1 MRKKLSSSAA
11 VIFALVLVLFAS
23 GSRAVAQQ
31 AKVLFN
37 FPDIYGGGI
46 NPMGNLIIDASGNLY
61 GTAADGGLRDMGTVF
76 ELTPGAGG
84 LWTQKSLHLF
94 GADGGDGTHP
104 RFGLFLDTSGNLYGT
119 TPYGGVFGDK
129 ENGGVAFELTL
140 ESDGS
145 WAETVL
151 HNYGSTA
158 TDGDLPWG
166 GLISDAAG
174 NLYGVTSQGGSS
186 DAGTIFQLVSKP
198 GGGATEKILVSSDEG
213 SLSGNLIFDSSGN
226 LYGVTAIGGA
236 YDKGTVYELSPIAGG
251 GWAQK
256 VLHSFNGTDGSGPS
270 TGLVRDSSGNLYGI
284 TGAGGTESCPY
295 GGYGC
300 GVVFE
305 LIQQPGGTW
314 KEKVLY
320 NFNSKDGWFPAN
332 SPPAFDA
339 AGNLYGTTFY
349 GGIHCA
355 GSYGCGSVYELSATS
370 SGAWTEKTLHVF
382 NGVDGSNPY
391 GGLVLDAA
399 GNLYGTTYAGGSNGD
414 GTAFEIVLS
423 EK

>member
-11 VIFALVLVLFAS
+11 VIFALVLFAS

-37 FPDIYGGGI
+37 FPDSYGGGY
-46 NPMGNLIIDASGNLY
+46 NPMGGLVFNASGNLY
-61 GTAADGGLRDMGTVF
+61 GTAAYGGLRDMGTVF

-84 LWTQKSLHLF
+84 LWTQNSLHLF

-119 TPYGGVFGDK
+119 TPYGGVFGDS
-129 ENGGVAFELTL
+129 EAGGIAFELTP
-140 ESDGS
+140 EANGS

-151 HNYGSTA
+151 HSYGSTA
-158 TDGDLPWG
+158 TDGDDPWS

-174 NLYGVTSQGGSS
+174 NLYGVTAEGGTDIS
-186 DAGTIFQLVSKP
+186 GTIFELVPKP
-198 GGGATEKILVSSDEG
+198 GGGASEKILVSFSDVA
-213 SLSGNLIFDSSGN
+213 SPVGNLIFDSSRN
-226 LYGVTAIGGA
+226 LYGVTDIGGA
-236 YDKGTVYELSPIAGG
+236 YDRGTVYELSPIAGG

-256 VLHSFNGTDGSGPS
+256 VLHSFNGTDGSDPFA
-270 TGLVRDSSGNLYGI
+270 GLIQDSSGNLYG
-284 TGAGGTESCPY
+284 TTAYGGTESCPY

-320 NFNSKDGWFPAN
+320 NFNSKDGWFPAS
-332 SPPAFDA
+332 SPPVFDA
-339 AGNLYGTTFY
+339 AGNLYGTTYY
-349 GGIHCA
+349 GGVHCA
-355 GSYGCGSVYELSATS
+355 GSYGCGSVYELSPTS
-370 SGAWTEKTLHVF
+370 DGGWTEKTLHVF
-382 NGVDGSNPY
+382 SGPDGSNPF

-414 GTAFEIVLS
+414 GTAFEIILS